1 MRRYKKKEL
10 LETADMLVEANE
22 VIGRLCKSNT
32 DGALELLGQCQ
43 ESAILIGN
51 LIESKGDGYAELV
64 EILENYC
71 ENIYQ
76 MSIAVSDEEQ
86 IRKLSKKIQKQLTY
100 LNNKIRHEIPEDK
113 KEVVFF
119 PYKASMWDSL
129 ESVWMAA
136 DADEGTDAY
145 VVPIP
150 YYDKNPD
157 GTFREM
163 HYEGDQYPD
172 YVPVTNYEEYDF
184 EERRPDIIFIHNPYD
199 QFNYVTSVHP
209 RFYSG
214 NLKQYT
220 EKLVYIP
227 YFILGE
233 IKPDDEEALKGMKHF
248 CVNEAVKNADR
259 VIVQSEDMRQV
270 YIEVLTRESGGSKE
284 ARAYWEGKIDGSGS
298 PKVDKVLRTK
308 KKDLEIP
315 EEWLKIIRKMDGS
328 WKKIIFYNTSVTAML
343 QHDEQMLKKIES
355 VFQIFRENRDEVA
368 LLWRPHPLM
377 ESTLISM
384 RPELWEKYREIRK
397 KYIEEGWGIYDDTVD
412 MDRAVVVS
420 DGYYGDW
427 SSIVHLYQ
435 KTRKLVMIQNCQSK
449 NKKNDNRWHPQ
460 ITNGFW
466 IDNKMFFSAAN
477 YNGLFS
483 IDIRT
488 GNVYLVGKLEEEA
501 IDSVNL
507 TSNIEESNNKIIISP
522 CTAKNTYIFDREEGN
537 ITVWNTKKLK
547 NQSFSTYRI
556 EDKVAEEKIFFIIPT
571 YGTIFGKIRNDFLG
585 LENVIDFMKE
595 YQKWT
600 GERYII
606 CSDSGVYIYNGYLY
620 FAALECNLLVK
631 INIVNHKIRFIN
643 INNKEKG
650 FYKILGKD
658 KYLFL
663 LCCNNEIIIYD
674 LEIESIISILC
685 SRELVND
692 KGLYRDGFY
701 WNDCFYFMSYIS
713 NKCIKILLM
722 DKKIEVTTLEK
733 EWGIKTEMEE
743 EYRYTTMSE
752 GFLYLVSNKDNF
764 IGIDLRTGKFSEVN
778 LQFNVEL
785 IKKYL
790 SEEIERHIA
799 NSGVIHENDCFYH
812 LADFLCLLMEKRS
825 ISDSKS
831 ITEIGKRIYTVI

>member
-10 LETADMLVEANE
+10 LETAEMLVEANE
-22 VIGRLCKSNT
+22 VIDRLCKSNT
-32 DGALELLGQCQ
+32 ERALEILGQCQ
-43 ESAILIGN
+43 ESAILLGN

-100 LNNKIRHEIPEDK
+100 LNNKIRLEIPEDK

-172 YVPVTNYEEYDF
+172 YVSVTNYEEYDF

-248 CVNEAVKNADR
+248 CINEAVKNADK

-308 KKDLEIP
+308 KEDVEIP
-315 EEWLKIIRKMDGS
+315 EEWLKVIKKSDGS
-328 WKKIIFYNTSVTAML
+328 WKKIVFYNTSVTAL
-343 QHDEQMLKKIES
+343 LEHDEQMLKKIES
-355 VFQIFRENRDEVA
+355 VFRIFRENKNEVA
-368 LLWRPHPLM
+368 LFWRPHPLM

-384 RPELWEKYREIRK
+384 RPKLWENYRKIR
-397 KYIEEGWGIYDDTVD
+397 EEYKEESWGIYDDSAD
-412 MDRAVVVS
+412 MDRAIVLS

-427 SSIVHLYQ
+427 SSVVWLYQ
-435 KTRKLVMIQNCQSK
+435 KIGKPVMIQDAGINSKSDDNHYLLNSWIRDKTDVYFVPHNLNVLVKYSEEEQKSKWIIPILNAEQEKYALYSDIKKYK
-449 NKKNDNRWHPQ
+449 NKLFFVPLHDTKIVIYDLD
-460 ITNGFW
+460 TKSFDW
-466 IDNKMFFSAAN
+466 ISIPSSKYWDCAWGNFSRA
-477 YNGLFS
+477 YSYGKKL
-483 IDIRT
+483 
-488 GNVYLVGKLEEEA
+488 YLVGYHYPGIILLDMETYKCEQVLDVYTLHNRKAEKQYIALE
-501 IDSVNL
+501 
-507 TSNIEESNNKIIISP
+507 
-522 CTAKNTYIFDREEGN
+522 
-537 ITVWNTKKLK
+537 
-547 NQSFSTYRI
+547 SFEI
-556 EDKVAEEKIFFIIPT
+556 N
-571 YGTIFGKIRNDFLG
+571 G
-585 LENVIDFMKE
+585 
-595 YQKWT
+595 
-600 GERYII
+600 
-606 CSDSGVYIYNGYLY
+606 YIYM
-620 FAALECNLLVK
+620 LLPDICELIK
-631 INIVNHKIRFIN
+631 YSIKDNKSIVYH
-643 INNKEKG
+643 
-650 FYKILGKD
+650 
-658 KYLFL
+658 
-663 LCCNNEIIIYD
+663 
-674 LEIESIISILC
+674 
-685 SRELVND
+685 LVND
-692 KGLYRDGFY
+692 SKEKYQTIAYDGEDFWFTSNGIEFLKWNEEKQEGEIFVHPEREKIPENSIYKYSFFCEGRLYALSSKEAPITVIDCNDFKQSRLIWKDKDRRKGYCVDYLYRTGQECSFIDLE
-701 WNDCFYFMSYIS
+701 NKS
-713 NKCIKILLM
+713 NKFLDIQTGQIAETKWVKDKKKIIQMLLLHKNIKI
-722 DKKIEVTTLEK
+722 K
-733 EWGIKTEMEE
+733 EG
-743 EYRYTTMSE
+743 
-752 GFLYLVSNKDNF
+752 GVS
-764 IGIDLRTGKFSEVN
+764 LT
-778 LQFNVEL
+778 
-785 IKKYL
+785 
-790 SEEIERHIA
+790 
-799 NSGVIHENDCFYH
+799 
-812 LADFLCLLMEKRS
+812 DFLNVLS
-825 ISDSKS
+825 I
-831 ITEIGKRIYTVI
+831 RL

>member
-22 VIGRLCKSNT
+22 VIGRLCKSNA

-43 ESAILIGN
+43 ESAILLGN

-86 IRKLSKKIQKQLTY
+86 IRKLSKKIQRQLTY

-119 PYKASMWDSL
+119 LYKASMWDSL

-248 CVNEAVKNADR
+248 CINEAVKNADK

-315 EEWLKIIRKMDGS
+315 EAWLRVIQKPDGS
-328 WKKIIFYNTSVTAML
+328 FKKIVFYNTSVTAL
-343 QHDEQMLKKIES
+343 LEHDEKMLKKMES
-355 VFQIFRENRDEVA
+355 VFQIFRENKDEVA
-368 LLWRPHPLM
+368 FLWRPHPLM
-377 ESTLISM
+377 ESTLVSM
-384 RPELWEKYREIRK
+384 RPELWERYRKIREKYR
-397 KYIEEGWGIYDDTVD
+397 EEGWGIYDDTVD
-412 MDRAVVVS
+412 VDRAVVLS
-420 DGYYGDW
+420 DAYYGDW
-427 SSIVHLYQ
+427 SSIVHLYL
-435 KTRKLVMIQNCQSK
+435 KTWKPVMVQ
-449 NKKNDNRWHPQ
+449 DV
-460 ITNGFW
+460 
-466 IDNKMFFSAAN
+466 
-477 YNGLFS
+477 
-483 IDIRT
+483 DI
-488 GNVYLVGKLEEEA
+488 L
-501 IDSVNL
+501 D
-507 TSNIEESNNKIIISP
+507 
-522 CTAKNTYIFDREEGN
+522 
-537 ITVWNTKKLK
+537 
-547 NQSFSTYRI
+547 
-556 EDKVAEEKIFFIIPT
+556 
-571 YGTIFGKIRNDFLG
+571 
-585 LENVIDFMKE
+585 
-595 YQKWT
+595 
-600 GERYII
+600 
-606 CSDSGVYIYNGYLY
+606 
-620 FAALECNLLVK
+620 
-631 INIVNHKIRFIN
+631 
-643 INNKEKG
+643 
-650 FYKILGKD
+650 
-658 KYLFL
+658 
-663 LCCNNEIIIYD
+663 
-674 LEIESIISILC
+674 
-685 SRELVND
+685 
-692 KGLYRDGFY
+692 
-701 WNDCFYFMSYIS
+701 
-713 NKCIKILLM
+713 
-722 DKKIEVTTLEK
+722 
-733 EWGIKTEMEE
+733 
-743 EYRYTTMSE
+743 
-752 GFLYLVSNKDNF
+752 
-764 IGIDLRTGKFSEVN
+764 
-778 LQFNVEL
+778 
-785 IKKYL
+785 
-790 SEEIERHIA
+790 
-799 NSGVIHENDCFYH
+799 
-812 LADFLCLLMEKRS
+812 
-825 ISDSKS
+825 
-831 ITEIGKRIYTVI
+831 